1 MTAPLLF
8 YKSHWL
14 GGGNDRDLSVR
25 NTFLIELESHEI
37 KNKPLNV
44 LIHYLLYLTDG
55 WMGKDVCLKLN
66 LCQQKAY
73 GLWMSQKVLCYF
85 SKENALCEIKLWQCN
100 P

>member
-1 MTAPLLF
+1 MKNDSAAPF

-14 GGGNDRDLSVR
+14 CSGTDRDLSVR

-55 WMGKDVCLKLN
+55 WMGKDVYLKSN
-66 LCQQKAY
+66 LCQQKSM
-73 GLWMSQKVLCYF
+73 GSGCLRKCYVTVQR
-85 SKENALCEIKLWQCN
+85 KCIL
-100 P
+100 